1 MRMSKVYDSSTAN
14 SSRPD
19 RGGFSSLMVV
29 VAGAASTEETGALIG
44 SKAKTNV
51 NTIKS
56 LFIVDLLVVDKVRP
70 PSSCTKKLSA
80 FDVRCKKIQATP
92 PYKQPPFLQGLTRLI
107 QI

>member
-1 MRMSKVYDSSTAN
+1 MRMSKVYDSPTSN

-19 RGGFSSLMVV
+19 RGGLSSLIVV

-56 LFIVDLLVVDKVRP
+56 LFIFDLLVVDKVRFLLP
-70 PSSCTKKLSA
+70 DSCA
-80 FDVRCKKIQATP
+80 ICHKIEQTAKPAPVLGLMRYTP
-92 PYKQPPFLQGLTRLI
+92 PCPPC
-107 QI
+107 